1 VGNDRVGCN
10 LEKQEQVHERCG
22 CLYFTVPLML
32 CYVMQPKTA
41 SHQWFHNVHLLHKYK
56 RFASERPSTN
66 CSFWC
71 PANSVEAV
79 NMHQNRFSYIGL
91 HTKHHKEPKLGF
103 KGLLSR
109 ASRETWKVEWW
120 RQDDTTVAVIS
131 PLQHGT
137 INATLINKSEY
148 EDFVIF
154 EVWH

>member
-1 VGNDRVGCN
+1 
-10 LEKQEQVHERCG
+10 
-22 CLYFTVPLML
+22 
-32 CYVMQPKTA
+32 
-41 SHQWFHNVHLLHKYK
+41 
-56 RFASERPSTN
+56 
-66 CSFWC
+66 
-71 PANSVEAV
+71 
-79 NMHQNRFSYIGL
+79 MHHNRFSYIGL

-109 ASRETWKVEWW
+109 ASRETWKVERW

-131 PLQHGT
+131 LLQHGT